1 VFRLA
6 LSYLPVKNFKDK
18 ASSLFG
24 RELRFQN
31 LPAQSCIWAS
41 TETGQPRGTE
51 KSQSRDF
58 KIQTVLRGWLNYK
71 EQTNITIND
80 IANDI
85 TKN

>member
-1 VFRLA
+1 VN
-6 LSYLPVKNFKDK
+6 NFKDK
-18 ASSLFG
+18 VSTLFG
-24 RELRFQN
+24 QELSFQN
-31 LPAQSCIWAS
+31 LFAKSYIWAS